1 MPENPAQAT
10 VTALLDSWTQ
20 GDEAAFDRMV
30 PLVYDELR
38 RVARVLLL
46 QERRGHTLGCTAL
59 VHEAYLRLVDQN
71 HTDWPNRAYFFGA
84 AARAMRRV
92 LLDHARAKNAQ
103 KRGDGAV
110 PVDLDSV
117 TLAVDPDF
125 DMIALDRALDQLTA
139 FDPERAR
146 IVELRYF
153 GGLSIEETAAVV
165 NSSPATVKR
174 DWAVAR
180 AWLFQRITG
189 ESQPP
194 AES

>member
-1 MPENPAQAT
+1 MAEPPPQAT
-10 VTALLDSWTQ
+10 VTALLDRWTE
-20 GDEAAFDRMV
+20 GDTEAFEAMV

-59 VHEAYLRLVDQN
+59 VHEAYLRLVDQSR
-71 HTDWPNRAYFFGA
+71 TTWPNRAYFFGA

-92 LLDHARAKNAQ
+92 LLDHARARNAQ
-103 KRGDGAV
+103 KRGDGAI

-125 DMIALDRALDQLTA
+125 DMIALDRALDELTA
-139 FDPERAR
+139 FDPHRAR
-146 IVELRYF
+146 VVELRYF
-153 GGLSIEETAAVV
+153 GGLSIEETAAIVD
-165 NSSPATVKR
+165 SSPATVKR

-180 AWLFQRITG
+180 AWLFQRISG
-189 ESQPP
+189 SPPPSES
-194 AES
+194 